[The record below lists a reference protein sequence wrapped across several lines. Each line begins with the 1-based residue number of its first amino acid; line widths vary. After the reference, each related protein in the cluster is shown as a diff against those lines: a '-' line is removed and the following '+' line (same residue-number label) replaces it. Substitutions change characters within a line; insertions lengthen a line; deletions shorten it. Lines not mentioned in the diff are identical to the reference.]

1 VKNILT
7 VVNATALHVVDRPAT
22 AATLLD
28 PTRLEILRALDQP
41 DSAAGLAR
49 RLGLPRQK
57 LNYHLRLLEGDGLV
71 ELVEERKKRNCTE
84 RVLRAVARS
93 YLISPAALGSLAADP
108 DRVAD
113 RTSSAYLVATAAR
126 AITEVSTAVTR
137 PMARET
143 PHHAH
148 GCASLADDQ
157 RRFAEELTPWAA
169 CGEATR
175 RSRPA
180 VAHSVDGRRV
190 AQPRAGAIGERA
202 GVEAGQNA
210 SFPSTRRSMRCGR
223 RSPTPPSSPAG
234 SPSAPA

>member
-1 VKNILT
+1 MTKNTVKNILT
-7 VVNATALHVVDRPAT
+7 VVNAAALHVVDRPAP

-57 LNYHLRLLEGDGLV
+57 LNYHLRLLEGEGLV

-108 DRVAD
+108 DRVDD

-126 AITEVSTAVTR
+126 AITEISS
-137 PMARET
+137 AREAADSAGRKLPT
-143 PHHAH
+143 LTLNADVRF
-148 GCASLADDQ
+148 ATADDQ
-157 RRFAEELTPWAA
+157 RRFAEELTRAV
-169 CGEATR
+169 GEL
-175 RSRPA
+175 
-180 VAHSVDGRRV
+180 VAKYHDDLAPRGRAFRLM
-190 AQPRAGAIGERA
+190 AGAWP
-202 GVEAGQNA
+202 N
-210 SFPSTRRSMRCGR
+210 
-223 RSPTPPSSPAG
+223 PA
-234 SPSAPA
+234 PEPAR